1 MNSTHTGFSFI
12 LKSSFLSLAAV
23 SILSGVSANAA
34 VPLQSHINCNDSFTE
49 SVQKAKDAN
58 KWHHPLLKRAY
69 DVKVDNLT
77 GTVTLKDDS
86 KTIFSISTDQDSLPK
101 AKLAVEAAKD
111 ELLVHINKGG
121 SIADVKP
128 LLDGDQS
135 QWNTGSNVLMMLS
148 AISNTL
154 ESPSLEEQHQH
165 AYVVTNKLRAAYGL
179 DALAM
184 PPIPLRP
191 KVFKNTPIATESK
204 VLSKNIS
211 AITLQAAR
219 QMLPNPINQGLYALK
234 GTGKLLSGMAS
245 WYGPGFHGRRSAN
258 GERFDMNG
266 LTAASRSLP
275 FGTMIKVTNKKN
287 GKAVVV
293 RVTDRGPFAHGRILD
308 VSKGAAERI
317 GLTSSGVAPVVIEV
331 LSKTAKK
338 VLTQ

>member
-1 MNSTHTGFSFI
+1 MSKQNTGFRLI
-12 LKSSFLSLAAV
+12 LKSLFAGSVLVFVV
-23 SILSGVSANAA
+23 SGFSASAT
-34 VPLQSHINCNDSFTE
+34 VPIQNHINCNE
-49 SVQKAKDAN
+49 SYKVSIQAAKDAN
-58 KWHHPLLKRAY
+58 KWHHPVLKKVY

-77 GTVTLKDDS
+77 GTVTLKEES
-86 KTIFSISTDQDSLPK
+86 KTIFSISTDQDTLPQ

-111 ELLVHINKGG
+111 ELLVHMNKGG
-121 SIADVKP
+121 SMSDLRP
-128 LLDGDQS
+128 LLAADQS

-154 ESPSLEEQHQH
+154 ESPSLEDQHQH

-184 PPIPLRP
+184 PPMPLRP
-191 KVFKNTPIATESK
+191 KVVKNAPIPTESK
-204 VLSKNIS
+204 ILGKNITGM
-211 AITLQAAR
+211 TLQAAK
-219 QMLPNPINQGLYALK
+219 QMLPNPIKQGLFVLK

-245 WYGPGFHGRRSAN
+245 WYGPGFHGRKCAN

-275 FGTMIKVTNKKN
+275 FGTMIKVTNQRN

-293 RVTDRGPFAHGRILD
+293 RITDRGPFAHGRILD
-308 VSKGAAERI
+308 DSKGAAEKI

-331 LSKTAKK
+331 LSKAAKK